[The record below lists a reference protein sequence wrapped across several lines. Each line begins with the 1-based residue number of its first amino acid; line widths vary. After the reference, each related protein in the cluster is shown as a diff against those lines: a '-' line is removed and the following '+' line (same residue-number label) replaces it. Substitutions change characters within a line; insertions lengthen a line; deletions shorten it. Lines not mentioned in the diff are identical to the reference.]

1 LTRFVGNLQ
10 EFKECAIFYQVLST
24 LTNIVFINK
33 LYVVICLC
41 FWFMPIIKKQ
51 QNKNTKKLIKE
62 TDKKVGVLVPTIED
76 MVAAGVHFGH
86 RVSRWNPQMAPY
98 ILGQKDNVHII
109 DLEKTQVKLRQALEL
124 LARVAEAGGKILF
137 VGTKVANREVVK
149 ELAEQTGNF
158 YVNERWL
165 GGTIT
170 NFSIIIHRLKYLRD
184 LEEKIKSGEM
194 AKYTKKEQH
203 DFNLEKQKLERR
215 FGGIKTMDKL
225 PEVVLVFDSRDN
237 ALALKE
243 AKVKNI
249 TTIGLADTNV
259 ALDNIDYVIPGNDD
273 AISAIKLIAE
283 AVKKAIKK

>member
-1 LTRFVGNLQ
+1 
-10 EFKECAIFYQVLST
+10 
-24 LTNIVFINK
+24 
-33 LYVVICLC
+33 
-41 FWFMPIIKKQ
+41 MPIIKKQ